1 MPDQLVFSDGLI
13 GMPDL
18 HRFAFRPLDDSP
30 FCLLDSID
38 DPDFGF
44 VCVESDS
51 LRDGLSAELR
61 KAGGVPDEQRMF
73 VLISVHGEP
82 AAMTANLAGP
92 LAVDPS
98 TGDGRQL
105 VLEGDAFPLRAPIGE
120 VD

>member
-1 MPDQLVFSDGLI
+1 MPDQLVFGEGLI

-18 HRFAFRPLDDSP
+18 RRFAFHSMDDSP
-30 FCLLDSID
+30 FCLLDSLD

-44 VCVESDS
+44 VCVEAES
-51 LRDGLSAELR
+51 LREGLGAELR
-61 KAGGVPDEQRMF
+61 KAGGVVDEQRMY
-73 VLISVHGEP
+73 VLIAVHGDP
-82 AAMTANLAGP
+82 PAMTANLAGP

-98 TGDGRQL
+98 TGAGRQI